1 MQCCNK
7 INCFEKGHLC
17 VPETNLPRIIIVG
30 GGFAGLNLVKS
41 LKNKKVQL
49 VLLDKNNFHQFI
61 PLLYQVATSGIEPD
75 NIIFPFRKIFNDYNN
90 VVYRMTEVL
99 SINSTANILNTPV
112 GSISYDFLVLACG
125 SETNFYGNK
134 GFENFGQG
142 LKSITDALNIRSQLL
157 KNLEKAT
164 VTCLKEE
171 KETLSSIA
179 IVGGGPAGVEIA
191 GALAEFKRYVL
202 PKDYPE
208 LQNIEVKIFLLEA
221 TNGLLQAMPGK
232 LSEKTLKYLT
242 DLKVNVRLNSPIKSY
257 NGTQVTLE
265 NGEKL
270 KAASFIW
277 TAGVEGTN
285 MKGLPSDIKNKQN
298 RLIVDEF
305 NRIHSLKNVFAIGDI
320 AVMNSE
326 EYPSGHPMVAQVA
339 IQQGKALAANLMRM
353 IHHESLVPFKYQ
365 DKGSMATIGK
375 KKAVATIKNLEFG
388 GFFAWLIWSFI
399 HLISIMGVRNKILVA
414 VNWLWSY
421 FNYDKGDRVIIDRCR
436 DDYKTEQQEAIIN

>member
-41 LKNKKVQL
+41 LKNMKVQL

-75 NIIFPFRKIFNDYNN
+75 NIIFPFRKVFNDYKN

-99 SINSTANILNTPV
+99 SINSTTNILNTTV
-112 GSISYDFLVLACG
+112 GSISYDFLVVACG

-179 IVGGGPAGVEIA
+179 VVGGGPAGVEIA

-221 TNGLLQAMPGK
+221 TDRLLQWMPGK

-257 NGTQVTLE
+257 DGIQVTLE

-277 TAGVEGTN
+277 TAGVKGTN
-285 MKGLPSDIKNKQN
+285 MKGLPSNIKSKQN

-320 AVMNSE
+320 AMMNTE

-353 IHHESLVPFKYQ
+353 IHHESLIPFKYR

-399 HLISIMGVRNKILVA
+399 HLMSIMGVRNKVLVA

-421 FNYDKGDRVIIDRCR
+421 FNYDKGDRVIIDRCK
-436 DDYKTEQQEAIIN
+436 DDYKTEQQEVIIN